1 MSAHLM
7 QRISLTQFVA
17 KINEK
22 AYIPKMA
29 KPSKHSALRP
39 KRHSVHYIRQ
49 LLNAA
54 NLGH

>member
-1 MSAHLM
+1 MSAYLM

-17 KINEK
+17 NINEK